1 MILVNCAIKE
11 NSPTWAVLDIGSD
24 VNCISQKHI
33 GELGI
38 TYHSESNRIETPDAS
53 YSTLG
58 RLIYISALMIRDT
71 INWVDRSSPPSSP
84 VLEPKKD
91 KVPAPT
97 QGDSST
103 EEYIKMIKLYASAT
117 GSDLRSG
124 ELKKAFFNGLSLD
137 NKKRAIRFRTNE
149 PLDKLVEFL
158 VRMTPPTG
166 TSMGLEQGNDSVEDF
181 YKKLRENTKLSR
193 WGERECKYQFIHG
206 LSSANQLEARLCGLY
221 LPLDE
226 LVDRLVKLEALKRHS
241 G

>member
-1 MILVNCAIKE
+1 
-11 NSPTWAVLDIGSD
+11 
-24 VNCISQKHI
+24 
-33 GELGI
+33 
-38 TYHSESNRIETPDAS
+38 
-53 YSTLG
+53 
-58 RLIYISALMIRDT
+58 
-71 INWVDRSSPPSSP
+71 
-84 VLEPKKD
+84 
-91 KVPAPT
+91 
-97 QGDSST
+97 
-103 EEYIKMIKLYASAT
+103 MIKLYASAT

-137 NKKRAIRFRTNE
+137 NKKRAIRFGTNE

-181 YKKLRENTKLSR
+181 YKKLRENTKLFR

-206 LSSANQLEARLCGLY
+206 LSSANQLEARLCELY